1 MWHFKLKCDIALNE
15 NSQMS
20 LTDSLVI
27 FELRGKLLKTAFS
40 LHPRH

>member
-27 FELRGKLLKTAFS
+27 FELRGKLFLCIQGTRS
-40 LHPRH
+40 L